1 MTPQKNIKISSETYT
16 YTEIANI
23 ILVLKITKGKN
34 GCLYSGHNVETYSR
48 EEKIETEIVLY
59 QKNQSEQEDPMAK

>member
-1 MTPQKNIKISSETYT
+1 MRISLETYT

-34 GCLYSGHNVETYSR
+34 GCLYSGHDVETYSR
-48 EEKIETEIVLY
+48 EEKI
-59 QKNQSEQEDPMAK
+59 